1 MIRVF
6 VGFDEKEVVSYNV
19 LQHSIHSRSTSPVS
33 ITQVRLK
40 QLQGI
45 FHRERHPLQS
55 TDFSFSRFL
64 VPYLCN
70 YEGWAIFM
78 DCDMLF
84 LDDITKL
91 WNLRDDRY
99 SVMCVKHDYRTDV
112 QIKFLNNIQT
122 NYTKKNYTSMMLIN
136 CAKCHT
142 LTPEYV
148 NSTSGLD
155 LHQFKWLSSDDE
167 IGIIDKRWNYLVD
180 EYKFDGDMSKISNL
194 HYTNG
199 GPYFEE
205 YKNCSFAKKWF
216 EEREDMLKCQKKKHS
231 VEYDNLS
238 ASKENIL

>member
-6 VGFDEKEVVSYNV
+6 VGFDEKQSVTYNV
-19 LQHSIHSRSTSPVS
+19 LQHSINSRSTSPVS
-33 ITQVRLK
+33 ITQVRLR
-40 QLQGI
+40 QLQEI
-45 FHRERHPLQS
+45 FHRERSPLQS

-99 SVMCVKHDYRTDV
+99 AVMCVKHDYKANLGK
-112 QIKFLNNIQT
+112 KFLNNTQT
-122 NYTKKNYTSMMLIN
+122 NYIKKNYSGMMLIN
-136 CAKCHT
+136 CGKCRA

-148 NSTSGLD
+148 NFASGLD
-155 LHQFKWLSSDDE
+155 LHQFKWLKSDSE
-167 IGIIDKRWNYLVD
+167 IRGIDKRWNYLVD
-180 EYKFDGDMSKISNL
+180 EYKFDGDMTKISNL

-205 YKNCSFAKKWF
+205 YKNCGFAKEWLD
-216 EEREDMLKCQKKKHS
+216 ERDNMLRCQKNKNS
-231 VEYDNLS
+231 AEYYDF
-238 ASKENIL
+238 NISRANS